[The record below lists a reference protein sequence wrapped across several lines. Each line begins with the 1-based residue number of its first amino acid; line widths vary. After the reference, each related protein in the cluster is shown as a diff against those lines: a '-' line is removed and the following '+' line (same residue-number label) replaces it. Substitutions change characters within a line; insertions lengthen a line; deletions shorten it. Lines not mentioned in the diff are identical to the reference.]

1 MKPGRGRM
9 KDLRDRRALVT
20 GASRGIGP
28 HIARAL
34 ARAGAQ
40 LAVTAR
46 SAASLRGLV
55 EELEASGVRAIGVSA
70 DLRSAAD
77 RARLVAE
84 TRNALGGIDI
94 LVNNAAIDSSGAFT
108 TLTPETVANTIETNL
123 AAPIHLTGLVL
134 PDMLERRT
142 GHVVNI
148 ASLAGKK
155 AVPYEALYGGTKAG
169 LIEWTSALRIEL
181 RGSGVSLSA
190 ICPGYVTGEG
200 MFARWGVAPHPLFG
214 SCTPAAVAR
223 AVVRAIEK
231 DRPEVVVNSMPVR
244 SWLAFYALAPG
255 LAGTFVDLLGLTR
268 FQRRKVGA
276 GA

>member
-1 MKPGRGRM
+1 MKNLG
-9 KDLRDRRALVT
+9 DRRALVT

-34 ARAGAQ
+34 AGAGAR

-46 SAASLRGLV
+46 DAGSLRGLV
-55 EELEASGVRAIGVSA
+55 EELEASGVRAIGVPA

-84 TRNALGGIDI
+84 ARDALGGIDI
-94 LVNNAAIDSSGAFT
+94 LVNNAAIDSSGAFA
-108 TLTPETVANTIETNL
+108 TLAPETVATTIETNL
-123 AAPIHLTGLVL
+123 AAPMHLTSLVL
-134 PDMLERRT
+134 PEMLERRA

-155 AVPYEALYGGTKAG
+155 AMPYEALYGGTKAG
-169 LIEWTSALRIEL
+169 LVEWTSALRIEL

-200 MFARWGVAPHPLFG
+200 MFARWGVAPPPLFG
-214 SCTPAAVAR
+214 SCTPDEVAR
-223 AVVRAIEK
+223 AAVRAIEH
-231 DRPEVVVNSMPVR
+231 DRAEIVVNSMPVR
-244 SWLAFYALAPG
+244 AWLALYALAPG
-255 LAGTFVDLLGLTR
+255 LAATLVDLLGLAR

-276 GA
+276 GD